1 MYCSGQI
8 SWQISTRPLG
18 KQFDVVSNWFTE
30 FTCNNKSISKMT
42 WLVDS
47 NWEFQNEPMDLFF
60 MYV

>member
-1 MYCSGQI
+1 MYGSGQI